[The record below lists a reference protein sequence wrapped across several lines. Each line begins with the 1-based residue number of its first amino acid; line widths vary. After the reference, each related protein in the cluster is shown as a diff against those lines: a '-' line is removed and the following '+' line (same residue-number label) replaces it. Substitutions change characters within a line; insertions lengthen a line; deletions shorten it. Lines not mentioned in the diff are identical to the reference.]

1 MKFKTPDNG
10 WNPYFAGALV
20 GILSVV
26 SALATS
32 MILGKTNYLGASSTF
47 VRAAGH
53 IVQFFSP
60 EYVASNEYY
69 IKEKVRIDWQFMLII
84 GIFLGS
90 LISSMLDKS
99 FKIEK
104 VPPIWEKY
112 YGPSWIK
119 RAVFAFFG
127 GIVAM
132 IGARMAD
139 GCPSGHGLSG
149 NMQLSLS
156 ALFALTIFFLAG
168 VIVANIFYKEKKL

>member
-1 MKFKTPDNG
+1 MKLNTEDKG
-10 WNPYFAGALV
+10 WNPYLAGALV
-20 GILSVV
+20 GLLAIF
-26 SALATS
+26 SAYATS
-32 MILGKTNYLGASSTF
+32 IILGKTNYLGASTTF

-60 EYVASNEYY
+60 EHVANNEYY
-69 IKEKVRIDWQFMLII
+69 LKEKVKIDWQYMLII
-84 GIFLGS
+84 GIFIGAF
-90 LISSMLDKS
+90 ISSLLDRS

-104 VPPIWEKY
+104 VPPIWEKNF
-112 YGPSWIK
+112 GPSVFK
-119 RAVFAFFG
+119 RALAAFFG

-156 ALFALTIFFLAG
+156 ALFALTIFFLFG
-168 VIVANIFYKEKKL
+168 VIVANIFYKEKDL

>member
-1 MKFKTPDNG
+1 MHSKNNDNG

-20 GILSVV
+20 GILATVSVY
-26 SALATS
+26 LTS
-32 MILGKTNYLGASSTF
+32 VIIGKSNYLGASSTF
-47 VRAAGH
+47 VRVAGY

-69 IKEKVRIDWQFMLII
+69 LKEKVRIDWQFMLIT
-84 GIFLGS
+84 GIFIGAF
-90 LISSMLDKS
+90 ISSLLDKS

-112 YGPSWIK
+112 FGPSVLK
-119 RAVFAFFG
+119 RATASFFG

-132 IGARMAD
+132 VGARMAD

-149 NMQLSLS
+149 NMQLSVS
-156 ALFALTIFFLAG
+156 ALFALTIFFLTG
-168 VIVANIFYKEKKL
+168 VIVANLFYREGK